1 MATSGLSDE
10 MLEVDEGNLQLAR
23 QRGGDLLLGDEALLD
38 EHAAELAPAACF
50 CSSRACLQLLLGEQV
65 LLQ

>member
-1 MATSGLSDE
+1 

-38 EHAAELAPAACF
+38 EHAAELAPALALF
-50 CSSRACLQLLLGEQV
+50 VEGFLQLRLGQQP